1 MDRRGFS
8 ALSRLVRTGD
18 AAPRAVPPVLPFPHR
33 DPRTADAPP
42 SAAGHPTGEGEPV
55 RGIACFAAGDVVPDA
70 AIVLLRAGIPAG
82 VEPSART
89 RRLLDEADRQF
100 VALAEPRGIVAEL
113 PPAACAEVVRGS
125 GLNDPETVL
134 DRVLPPA
141 EATALFAATLG
152 EPLCARIGTLTAGG
166 DLPLGFMLD
175 ALASEAADGL
185 AWRLGALWRQRL
197 AGAGRIGAA
206 TRVLPYSP
214 GYCGW
219 HVRGQEALF
228 RALDPE
234 PVGIALNASCLMS
247 PLKSVSGV
255 LVAAAP
261 EAHRFR
267 PDFSFCASCTTH
279 ECRAR
284 MAPWPDDGR
293 TAAGEG
299 EASWIS

>member
-1 MDRRGFS
+1 MRGV
-8 ALSRLVRTGD
+8 VR
-18 AAPRAVPPVLPFPHR
+18 
-33 DPRTADAPP
+33 
-42 SAAGHPTGEGEPV
+42 
-55 RGIACFAAGDVVPDA
+55 FAARETVPDA
-70 AIVLLRAGIPAG
+70 GIVLLRAGIPAG
-82 VEPSART
+82 VDPSART
-89 RRLLDEADRQF
+89 RRLLDDAERLF

-113 PPAACAEVVRGS
+113 PPATCAEVVRAS

-152 EPLCARIGTLTAGG
+152 EALCTRIGELTAGE

-185 AWRLGALWRQRL
+185 AWRLGASWRERL
-197 AGAGRIGAA
+197 VGAGRAGPA

-228 RALDPE
+228 RALAPD

-247 PLKSVSGV
+247 PLKSVSGA
-255 LVAAAP
+255 LVAASP
-261 EAHRFR
+261 EAHRFQ
-267 PDFSFCASCTTH
+267 PDFPFCASCATH

-284 MAPWPDDGR
+284 MAPWPQEAQALRG
-293 TAAGEG
+293 GG
-299 EASWIS
+299 EASWTS